1 MKIAKS
7 LSLVFLGICMSISGL
22 SAQEVTFET
31 KLSRNSIG
39 VNENLQVEFVMNE
52 NGDNFNPPSF
62 EGFRVVSGPSQ
73 SVSRQYINGVSSFSK
88 SYSYFLQP
96 LRKGTLT
103 IGQATVIIDGEE
115 YKTLP
120 VRVQINDAVEK
131 PNDPNNF
138 SYAIDD
144 NIHLVAHV
152 SKGSPYLN
160 EGVLVEYKLYFQ
172 NPLSLSNLVEINS
185 PTFSDFW
192 SNNIDIGQ
200 VKVNPGGRYNGQS
213 YNEVLWKKVL
223 LFPQKPGRIKLD
235 PLVLSMNISVPTNR
249 RDLFG
254 SRIYNQVQQ
263 NISTKPTYLDVKSLP
278 DEGKPAGFSGA
289 VGQFEFEVLLDKDRL
304 SANESLQARVR
315 VNGRGNLGL
324 FSLPDL
330 NTPSNLEVYQPERSE
345 SIRIVGTSS
354 RGSVEDRYTVVPRY
368 QGSYPIP
375 SVTFSFFDPVSE
387 TYKMIRSLEQAV
399 NVYEGP
405 NQIIGAIDNNN
416 QSIGTNTIAGDTKTF
431 RFISLNTSLE
441 DIKQKEFWF
450 SNLFWILFL
459 SPIGLLIVLILIY
472 KFFFNRPVDREVEQR
487 KAINR
492 LAKKYLSTAK
502 KQMADSTAF
511 YTALEKALHNFLK
524 AKLKLETSEFS
535 KDRINTLLESRAVS
549 SDSVNEFIGLLSI
562 CEVARYTPTSK
573 VDMRDDYFK
582 ASRVISKLDKQI

>member
-7 LSLVFLGICMSISGL
+7 LSLVFFGICVSLSGL
-22 SAQEVTFET
+22 LAQEVTFET
-31 KLSRNSIG
+31 NLSRNSIG
-39 VNENLQVEFVMNE
+39 LNENLQVEFVMNE

-96 LRKGTLT
+96 LQKGTLT
-103 IGQATVIIDGEE
+103 IDQATVIIDGEE

-120 VRVQINDAVEK
+120 VQVQINDAVEK
-131 PNDPNNF
+131 PDDPNNF
-138 SYAIDD
+138 SYIIDD

-152 SKGSPYLN
+152 SNASPYLN

-172 NPLSLSNLVEINS
+172 NPLGLSNIVEINS

-263 NISTKPTYLDVKSLP
+263 NVSTRPTYLDVKSLP
-278 DEGKPAGFSGA
+278 DEGKPTGFNGA

-345 SIRIVGTSS
+345 SIRIVGASS
-354 RGSVEDRYTVVPRY
+354 RGSVEDKYTVVPRY

-405 NQIIGAIDNNN
+405 NQAVIEIDN
-416 QSIGTNTIAGDTKTF
+416 SSKPTGTNRITGDTKSF

-441 DIKQKEFWF
+441 DIKRKEFWF

-472 KFFFNRPVDREVEQR
+472 KAFFNRAIDREVEQR
-487 KAINR
+487 KAVNR

-511 YTALEKALHNFLK
+511 YAALEKALHNFLK

-535 KDRINTLLESRAVS
+535 KARIKTLLERNGVN
-549 SDSVNEFIGLLSI
+549 SDALNEFIELLST

-573 VDMRDDYFK
+573 VDMRDDYYK